1 MDNSASTPRYKK
13 DWPEFIANQLGVP
26 TVMGIE
32 GPWTSTSGTTLKDWF
47 TGVGEALSVPY
58 LGSKPLA
65 MQHLVEAVGMH
76 WDAISMASTDT
87 ASGGGGN
94 LQARAF
100 ETLWEGIVSS
110 HEGQAALSLAA
121 ARLKASKIEDDFSA
135 HIQDRLLQSILSRR
149 GQPAFRA
156 KLLAAYDNR
165 CAISGSDVA
174 ETLEAAHIAAHA
186 TGGTMDV
193 HNGILLRSDLHTL
206 FDLGLIAIDTRSWTI
221 VVSPKIAESGMAG
234 DLINQPFRLPARK
247 TDHPSSVSLDEHRR
261 YFGLL

>member
-1 MDNSASTPRYKK
+1 MDNGASTPRYKK
-13 DWPEFIANQLGVP
+13 DWPEFIAHQLGVP

-47 TGVGEALSVPY
+47 IDVGEALSVPY
-58 LGSKPLA
+58 LGSKTLA
-65 MQHLVEAVGMH
+65 MQHLVEAVGMR
-76 WDAISMASTDT
+76 WDAVSMASTDT

-110 HEGQAALSLAA
+110 PEGQAALSLAA
-121 ARLKASKIEDDFSA
+121 GRLRASEVEDAFSA
-135 HIQDRLLQSILSRR
+135 QIQDRLVQSILSRR

-156 KLLAAYDNR
+156 RLLAAYDNR

-186 TGGTMDV
+186 TGGSMDV
-193 HNGILLRSDLHTL
+193 RNGILLRSDLHTL
-206 FDLGLIAIDTRSWTI
+206 FDLGLIAIDTTSWTV
-221 VVSPKIAESGMAG
+221 VVSPRIAGSGMAG
-234 DLINQPFRLPARK
+234 DLIDRSFRLPVRK
-247 TDHPSSVSLDEHRR
+247 ADHPSRVALDEHRR
-261 YFGLL
+261 HFGL